1 MWNYIFFNESDIAV
15 QVAQSENYEVKGK
28 KTIAPRSQI
37 SFTVRCTKSTECHSI
52 EKEILQVVVCDV
64 QTKKVNSHLC

>member
-37 SFTVRCTKSTECHSI
+37 NFTVRCTKSTECDSV
-52 EKEILQVVVCDV
+52 EKEILQIVVCDV
-64 QTKKVNSHLC
+64 QTKKVNSQLC